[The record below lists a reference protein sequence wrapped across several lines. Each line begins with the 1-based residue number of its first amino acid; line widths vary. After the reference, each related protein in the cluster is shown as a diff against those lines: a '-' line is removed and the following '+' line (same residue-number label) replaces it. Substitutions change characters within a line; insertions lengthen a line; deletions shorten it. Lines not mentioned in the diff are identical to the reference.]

1 MAYDMKFVQNLL
13 SIKRMIIY
21 AALGVLIFAGWGL
34 VPVFLG
40 SNFFGLHCMGSIIT
54 RH

>member
-40 SNFFGLHCMGSIIT
+40 SNFWITLHGSIIT

>member
-1 MAYDMKFVQNLL
+1 
-13 SIKRMIIY
+13 MIIY

-40 SNFFGLHCMGSIIT
+40 SNFWITLHGLNYYQALMELWRVLIVC
-54 RH
+54 